1 MIGLA
6 VIVGIAIGF
15 PEMVLTNVSL
25 FGFITGFA
33 ISGYS
38 MIINDVY
45 DIEIDKIN
53 QPERPLPQ
61 GFVSIK
67 LAISFSLILLFLGLA
82 SSLFISFY
90 NK

>member
-15 PEMVLTNVSL
+15 PEMILTTVSL

-38 MIINDVY
+38 MIINDIY
-45 DIEIDKIN
+45 DLEIDKIN
-53 QPERPLPQ
+53 QPKRPLPQ
-61 GFVSIK
+61 GSVSIRK
-67 LAISFSLILLFLGLA
+67 RFDSLPL
-82 SSLFISFY
+82 SSL
-90 NK
+90 